1 MEETTEINTVILQ
14 GEQPRLFHEERI
26 ELNARLWAGSF
37 NARESSMH
45 QLAPYVGKLKSGMVR
60 VLVELYSRPGDVIL
74 DPFCGAGVVPLECVI
89 LSRHAI
95 ANDLSPYAYVI
106 TRGKLSAPPTKQEAL
121 HKAEDALRE
130 IESRIRTVTTD
141 NVPDW
146 VRKFF
151 HPDTLREIVTAF
163 QVFKERENYFLIA
176 CLLGIL
182 HHVRPGFLSYPASH
196 LTPYLRLKK
205 YPPKEFP
212 EMYSYRDLRSRL
224 LAKVARAYRR
234 TGFTQSK
241 SQMRWRVL
249 QENTMNLSLPSNS
262 IDTIISSPPYFGA
275 LDYARDNRLR
285 LWFLGVSDWKEL
297 DRSLTASDRVYIPQM
312 KQCLRQMDRVL
323 KEGAYCVL
331 VLGDVERN
339 GVKKHTAQII
349 SELAQEASD
358 GRLVQNLIYTDEIP
372 DVRRSRRRTRTTRYE
387 RILVMQKL
395 SK

>member
-1 MEETTEINTVILQ
+1 MEETTEIGTVVLQ
-14 GEQPRLFHEERI
+14 GEQLRLFREERI
-26 ELNARLWAGSF
+26 ELDARLWSGSF

-60 VLVELYSRPGDVIL
+60 VLIELYSRPGDVVL

-89 LSRHAI
+89 LGRHAI

-106 TRGKLSAPPTKQEAL
+106 TRGKLSAPSTKQEAL
-121 HKAEDALRE
+121 HEAEDALRE
-130 IESRIRTVTTD
+130 IESRIRTVSTD

-151 HPDTLREIVTAF
+151 HPDTLREIATAF
-163 QVFKERENYFLIA
+163 QVLKERENYFLIA

-205 YPPKEFP
+205 YPPEEFP
-212 EMYSYRDLRSRL
+212 EMYSYRDLHSRL
-224 LAKVARAYRR
+224 LAKVERAYRR
-234 TGFTQSK
+234 TGFTQLK
-241 SQMRWRVL
+241 SQMTWRVL

-297 DRSLTASDRVYIPQM
+297 DRSLTANDQVYIPQM

-323 KEGAYCVL
+323 KEGAHCIL

-349 SELAQEASD
+349 SELAHEASG
-358 GRLVQNLIYTDEIP
+358 GRLVQKLIYTDEIP
-372 DVRRSRRRTRTTRYE
+372 DVRRSRRRTRTTKYE
-387 RILVMQKL
+387 RILVIQKL
-395 SK
+395 GS